1 MTGNQWSFGKGMFL
15 LKGLQAGK
23 DGRLA
28 SCSSRRK
35 TYHDLF
41 TIASDFLEVAA
52 EAKTVEDICSKL
64 FDCFDDHTQTLSAE
78 QALMALGFIADQ
90 WIEELILIMTWSLE
104 YEGKIITAKARQL
117 FNRIPAS
124 LHTKVKPLGDPEL
137 DLKLTRTSSKAAL
150 ETYSLYST
158 SLEKCE
164 HKETELFESTLKRIT
179 NSAAT
184 RGGFTCGL
192 PEGRRKERRNV
203 F

>member
-1 MTGNQWSFGKGMFL
+1 MLS
-15 LKGLQAGK
+15 
-23 DGRLA
+23 
-28 SCSSRRK
+28 SSSRRK

-41 TIASDFLEVAA
+41 TIASGSSEVAA
-52 EAKTVEDICSKL
+52 EAKTVEDICSTL
-64 FDCFDDHTQTLSAE
+64 FDCVDDHTQTLSAE

-90 WIEELILIMTWSLE
+90 WIEELIPIMTWVLE
-104 YEGKIITAKARQL
+104 YEGKIITAKAGH
-117 FNRIPAS
+117 FFDSYPVS
-124 LHTKVKPLGDPEL
+124 LHAKVKPLGDPEL

-179 NSAAT
+179 NSTAT
-184 RGGFTCGL
+184 RGGFTSGL
-192 PEGRRKERRNV
+192 PEGQRKERRNV

>member
-1 MTGNQWSFGKGMFL
+1 MPS
-15 LKGLQAGK
+15 
-23 DGRLA
+23 
-28 SCSSRRK
+28 SSSRRK

-52 EAKTVEDICSKL
+52 EAKTLEDICSKL
-64 FDCFDDHTQTLSAE
+64 FDCVDDHTQTLSAE

-90 WIEELILIMTWSLE
+90 WIEELMPIMTCVLE
-104 YEGKIITAKARQL
+104 YEGKIITAKARHFL
-117 FNRIPAS
+117 DCNPAS
-124 LHTKVKPLGDPEL
+124 LRTKVKHLGDPEL

-179 NSAAT
+179 NSTAT
-184 RGGFTCGL
+184 RGGFTSGL
-192 PEGRRKERRNV
+192 PEGR
-203 F
+203 